1 MALAITPETKNN
13 LNITNTS
20 KDTSLTW
27 DGSDP
32 LTWDDPSGTWQ
43 APRVPFVRESKNTL
57 NITNTNKV

>member
-1 MALAITPETKNN
+1 MALNITNDNKNT

-32 LTWDDPSGTWQ
+32 LTWDDDSGVWQ
-43 APRVPFVRESKNTL
+43 APKAPFALDDKNSL
-57 NITNTNKV
+57 SITNVDKV